1 MGGSMKTDRDVME
14 LARDKLSVEQI
25 ATKLKLTR
33 KTVIKT
39 GRRLGIYFPP
49 PELKGNGRRK
59 AKRT

>member
-1 MGGSMKTDRDVME
+1 MAGSMKTDRDVME
-14 LARDKLSVEQI
+14 LARSKLSVEQI
-25 ATKLKLTR
+25 AAKLKLTR

-49 PELKGNGRRK
+49 LEFKGNGRRT